1 MLNSK
6 SSKSAWKSTLP
17 QIVPYIR
24 YAKNFMIFAFV
35 HPFQRIDQVCFEEM
49 VPPTRIFQCK
59 NGHLICEPCKYNSI
73 LHFSS
78 NAKTVIDKD
87 SSYQGRL
94 EAMHLPKMQA
104 KSYWTSNRYGGVLEV
119 HLSLVLILCY
129 TCSKVKDSRKSNIFT
144 GASSEGRDRS
154 T

>member
-1 MLNSK
+1 
-6 SSKSAWKSTLP
+6 
-17 QIVPYIR
+17 
-24 YAKNFMIFAFV
+24 MIFAFV

-129 TCSKVKDSRKSNIFT
+129 T
-144 GASSEGRDRS
+144 
-154 T
+154 